1 MNTLN
6 LSLSAHPLW
15 LVACLAAGIGYAWLL
30 YNKDA
35 PWSRRWNL
43 TLAAVRAV
51 VVAFVAF
58 LLLGPV
64 LRYVQN
70 TPEAPTV
77 VLAVDDSQSVG
88 LYTDKTVLAGLKTGL
103 AGLAERLRAAGTR
116 VEVRTLDPAPRR
128 LAPEAAFDSIRYRQP
143 TTDLDRLLTGIR
155 SDYENRNLAA
165 TVLVSDGIANQGRS
179 PVGEELPFAVLPVA
193 VGDTVPKRDVAL
205 SALDYN
211 KVAFSGDRFPVVAEI
226 RNDGFRAGT
235 ATVVLREG
243 ARELNRQTVALDGAK
258 LLQPV
263 TFQVTAP
270 APGKRRY
277 TVAVE
282 PVGGEFTR
290 LNNQRDAYVDVV
302 KGRLK
307 ILVAAAGPHPDVN
320 ALRAALATNPNFE
333 TELYLPGVKP
343 LKGADYDAVV
353 LHQIPAA
360 SGAGAEVLDVV
371 RRRRLPTLYILG
383 AQTDFGQFNQ
393 LGAGLTVNP
402 RGQQL
407 DEVTA
412 APNAGFRKFDLAD
425 DLARR
430 VRDYPPATV
439 PFAEFRASPAA
450 EVLLWQ
456 QVGRVPTTKPL
467 LATQTRAGQR
477 TAVLAGENTWQWR
490 LTEAAA
496 HDNQPEAY
504 DRVINGVVGLL
515 TTADNKQKLRVFPR
529 RDELTTADDIV
540 FGVEAYNAL
549 YERVYG
555 QSVTVTLTNER
566 NEPRTFSFIN
576 AEGSPGLT
584 VGSLPAGLYRY
595 TARAAV
601 EGRPETASGELFV
614 RDLQLEA
621 LTARA
626 DHNLLSQ
633 LAQGSG
639 GRLFYPAQLAAL
651 EKTLL
656 DARYPAVLHAD
667 EQLRDL
673 INWPWLFFA
682 LLALLTV
689 EWATRKYLGGY

>member
-1 MNTLN
+1 M
-6 LSLSAHPLW
+6 
-15 LVACLAAGIGYAWLL
+15 ACLAAGAGYAWLL
-30 YNKDA
+30 YTKDA
-35 PWSRRWNL
+35 PWTRPWNL

-77 VLAVDDSQSVG
+77 VLALDDSQSVG
-88 LYTDKTVLAGLKTGL
+88 LYTDKAALDNLKTGL
-103 AGLAERLRAAGTR
+103 AGLSERLRAAGAR
-116 VEVRTLDPAPRR
+116 VEVRTLDPGRR
-128 LAPEAAFDSIRYRQP
+128 RQPLDSVRFQQP
-143 TTDLDRLLTGIR
+143 TTDLDGLLSGIR

-165 TVLVSDGIANQGRS
+165 TVLVSDGIVNQGRS
-179 PVGEELPFAVLPVA
+179 PVYDELPFAVYPVA

-211 KVAFSGDRFPVVAEI
+211 KVAFSGDRFPVVAEV
-226 RNDGFRAGT
+226 RNDGFRTGA

-243 ARELNRQTVALDGAK
+243 SREINRQTIVLDGAK
-258 LLQPV
+258 LLQSV

-282 PVGGEFTR
+282 PVTGEFTR

-307 ILVAAAGPHPDVN
+307 ILMAAAGPHPDVN
-320 ALRAALATNPNFE
+320 AMRAALATNPNFE

-343 LKGADYDAVV
+343 LKGAEYDAVV
-353 LHQIPAA
+353 FHQIPAA
-360 SGAGAEVLDVV
+360 SGLGAEVLDVV
-371 RRRRLPTLYILG
+371 RRRRLPALYILG
-383 AQTDFGQFNQ
+383 AQSDFGAFNQ
-393 LGAGLTVNP
+393 LGAGLNVQP

-412 APNAGFRKFDLAD
+412 APNTGFQRFELTADLAK
-425 DLARR
+425 R

-439 PFAEFRASPAA
+439 PFAEYRASPAA
-450 EVLLWQ
+450 DVLLWQ
-456 QVGRVPTTKPL
+456 QVGRVPTSKPL
-467 LATQTRAGQR
+467 LVTQTRAGQR
-477 TAVLAGENTWQWR
+477 SAVLVGENTWQWR

-504 DRVINGVVGLL
+504 DRVLNGVVGLL
-515 TTADNKQKLRVFPR
+515 TAADNKAKLRVFPR
-529 RDELTTADDIV
+529 RDELTTADDVV

-555 QSVTVTLTNER
+555 QSVTVTLTDEKNR
-566 NEPRTFSFIN
+566 PRTFSFIN
-576 AEGSPGLT
+576 AEGAPGLT

-595 TARAAV
+595 QARATV
-601 EGRPETASGELFV
+601 EGRAETASGEIFV

-621 LTARA
+621 LSARA
-626 DHNLLSQ
+626 DHNLLNQ
-633 LAQGSG
+633 LARRSG
-639 GRLFYPAQLAAL
+639 GQLYYPAQLAAL
-651 EKTLL
+651 EKQLL
-656 DARYPAVLHAD
+656 AAKFPAILHAD

-673 INWPWLFFA
+673 INLPWLFFG

-689 EWATRKYLGGY
+689 EWAARKYLGGY

>member
-1 MNTLN
+1 M
-6 LSLSAHPLW
+6 
-15 LVACLAAGIGYAWLL
+15 
-30 YNKDA
+30 
-35 PWSRRWNL
+35 
-43 TLAAVRAV
+43 
-51 VVAFVAF
+51 AF

-333 TELYLPGVKP
+333 TELYLP
-343 LKGADYDAVV
+343 
-353 LHQIPAA
+353 A
-360 SGAGAEVLDVV
+360 S
-371 RRRRLPTLYILG
+371 
-383 AQTDFGQFNQ
+383 
-393 LGAGLTVNP
+393 
-402 RGQQL
+402 
-407 DEVTA
+407 
-412 APNAGFRKFDLAD
+412 
-425 DLARR
+425 
-430 VRDYPPATV
+430 
-439 PFAEFRASPAA
+439 
-450 EVLLWQ
+450 
-456 QVGRVPTTKPL
+456 
-467 LATQTRAGQR
+467 
-477 TAVLAGENTWQWR
+477 
-490 LTEAAA
+490 
-496 HDNQPEAY
+496 
-504 DRVINGVVGLL
+504 
-515 TTADNKQKLRVFPR
+515 
-529 RDELTTADDIV
+529 
-540 FGVEAYNAL
+540 
-549 YERVYG
+549 
-555 QSVTVTLTNER
+555 
-566 NEPRTFSFIN
+566 
-576 AEGSPGLT
+576 
-584 VGSLPAGLYRY
+584 SL
-595 TARAAV
+595 
-601 EGRPETASGELFV
+601 
-614 RDLQLEA
+614 
-621 LTARA
+621 
-626 DHNLLSQ
+626 
-633 LAQGSG
+633 
-639 GRLFYPAQLAAL
+639 
-651 EKTLL
+651 
-656 DARYPAVLHAD
+656 
-667 EQLRDL
+667 
-673 INWPWLFFA
+673 
-682 LLALLTV
+682 
-689 EWATRKYLGGY
+689 

>member
-1 MNTLN
+1 ML
-6 LSLSAHPLW
+6 
-15 LVACLAAGIGYAWLL
+15 ACLAAGAGYAWLL
-30 YNKDA
+30 YSKDT
-35 PWSRRWNL
+35 PWGRTWNL
-43 TLAAVRAV
+43 TLAGIRAV
-51 VVAFVAF
+51 VVAFIAF

-64 LRYVQN
+64 LRYIQN

-88 LYTDKTVLAGLKTGL
+88 LYTDKAILGKLKTGL
-103 AGLAERLRAAGTR
+103 AGLTDRLRAAGTR
-116 VEVRTLDPAPRR
+116 VEVRTLDPGRR
-128 LAPEAAFDSIRYRQP
+128 RPALDSIRYRQP
-143 TTDLDRLLTGIR
+143 TTDLDRLLSGIR

-165 TVLVSDGIANQGRS
+165 TVLVSDGIVNQGRS
-179 PVGEELPFAVLPVA
+179 PVYDELPFAVHAVA

-211 KVAFSGDRFPVVAEI
+211 KVAFSGDRFPVVAEV
-226 RNDGFRAGT
+226 RNDGFRTGAAT
-235 ATVVLREG
+235 AVLREG
-243 ARELNRQTVALDGAK
+243 AREISRQTITLDGTK
-258 LLQPV
+258 LLQSV

-277 TVAVE
+277 TVAIE
-282 PVGGEFTR
+282 PVAGEFTR
-290 LNNQRDAYVDVV
+290 LNNARDAYVDVV

-333 TELYLPGVKP
+333 TDLYLPGVKP
-343 LKGADYDAVV
+343 LKSAAYDAVV
-353 LHQIPAA
+353 LHQLPAVG
-360 SGAGAEVLDVV
+360 GAGAEVIDVV

-383 AQTDFGQFNQ
+383 AQSDFGAFNQ
-393 LGAGLTVNP
+393 LGAGLSVSP

-412 APNAGFRKFDLAD
+412 APNAAFKRFDLTEA
-425 DLARR
+425 LSKR

-439 PFAEFRASPAA
+439 PFADFRLSPAA
-450 EVLLWQ
+450 DVLLWQ
-456 QVGRVPTTKPL
+456 QVGRVPTAKPL
-467 LATQTRAGQR
+467 LVTQTRAGQR

-490 LTEAAA
+490 LAEAAA

-515 TTADNKQKLRVFPR
+515 TAADNKQKLRVFPR
-529 RDELTTADDIV
+529 RDELTTADDVV

-549 YERVYG
+549 FERAYG
-555 QSVTVTLTNER
+555 QSVTVTLTDEKNR
-566 NEPRTFSFIN
+566 PRTFSFVN
-576 AEGSPGLT
+576 AEGAPGLT

-595 TARAAV
+595 SARATV
-601 EGRPETASGELFV
+601 EGRPETASGEIFV

-633 LAQGSG
+633 LARRSG
-639 GRLFYPAQLAAL
+639 GQLFYPDQLAAL

-656 DARYPAVLHAD
+656 AAKFPAVLHAD

-673 INWPWLFFA
+673 INLRWLFFT

-689 EWATRKYLGGY
+689 EWAARKYLGGY